1 MKNGKKAISLMLTAL
16 TVVSL
21 SSCFDVTSGDEGE
34 ILNYTYNGQS
44 LKITTQDIVDKY
56 LSENKTEH
64 AKAYYDALYEV
75 VVRANFE
82 KGGLLEKY
90 KSAVE
95 STANQSVLNAKDEA
109 DNSGKSWHDYL
120 VEKGYNDDTTNDE
133 QKEREFY
140 LDQLFTAMETRVTDE
155 FNNQFNTWKMDDVD
169 SAAQQ
174 KYNTLWGENGFINEK
189 LPYHVKHILVKVDAT
204 ETTGKY
210 SRGHISSANVE
221 KLYQTITSLVN
232 GNEFGEVAKN
242 YSDDPGSASKGGEYI
257 MNIDTGFVDEFQMG
271 IYAYDTLLSAG
282 ADGKSMYANEPN
294 YAEKKEKLNLPG
306 ATSDN
311 DGQIAKEIKDLGA
324 SFIPYGV
331 VEKMYEDKDKEK
343 TKDGISIYNGD
354 ADYFPRNIYFNKY
367 FQNRN
372 VAFITPEAVWQTS
385 DLTLGTGDSGY
396 RQVTDNVTNK
406 KVFTDINDKGNY
418 ATKKANDSTLSEEQ
432 LKNFHEIKFTD
443 GTSKNVLCDNEGNPI
458 LVVRNQESSAGIHLI
473 VIEKSAFDETDKH
486 FDAKAY
492 IEQGAKGSEEEVKNH
507 YATKLN
513 EYYAADNPKK
523 KDGYDETTNKP
534 YYVNTFPGY
543 DSGAQTG
550 YIPKKTFVQNNIV
563 TEGDKSK
570 NDVYHTVSEY
580 NARVQTIK
588 DELDKMKEITKF
600 SKYEWLNDDEGREGY
615 KTIKLND
622 EKTQALVEKYI
633 DTTID
638 TTTRNNLKAIQDRWY
653 QYAAALKQQTNERK
667 YNLLPEILAA
677 DYGNVEL
684 YKKGQPG
691 YNPKYDSIN
700 GNTSNPGVSEA
711 K

>member
-133 QKEREFY
+133 QKEKEFY

-232 GNEFGEVAKN
+232 GDEFGEVAKN
-242 YSDDPGSASKGGEYI
+242 YSDDPGSASKGGEHI

-372 VAFITPEAVWQTS
+372 VAFITPEAAWQTS

-432 LKNFHEIKFTD
+432 LKNFHEIKFTN

-473 VIEKSAFDETDKH
+473 VIERSAFDETDKH

-513 EYYAADNPKK
+513 EYYATDNPKK